1 MDLLACLLNIQ
12 NKTLVGCYGCMQTI
26 SYGSSKTIGI
36 LWSWSYWSTFILT
49 WYVSGMVSS
58 LFWLFLLMVHNTHKP
73 CVWSWM
79 HWILSVGL
87 LHLMFVFELFHNGF
101 HHFSRIQTVGI
112 LFIFGCGANRR
123 LWYHQKPDCIMIY
136 EHHRFLVPLLQGYE
150 DAGDFTVANRL
161 KTSAQGNL
169 MLYGAVGAVS
179 MIGVF
184 IMVFMGTL
192 HW

>member
-1 MDLLACLLNIQ
+1 MWVFYALAGPIALGMVVA
-12 NKTLVGCYGCMQTI
+12 TLQYFAASTVPLHVRWIVGYAWFCTI
-26 SYGSSKTIGI
+26 SIIILVPADIWTTVSYGSSKTIGI

-49 WYVSGMVSS
+49 W
-58 LFWLFLLMVHNTHKP
+58 
-73 CVWSWM
+73 
-79 HWILSVGL
+79 
-87 LHLMFVFELFHNGF
+87 
-101 HHFSRIQTVGI
+101 
-112 LFIFGCGANRR
+112 
-123 LWYHQKPDCIMIY
+123 
-136 EHHRFLVPLLQGYE
+136 FLVPLLQGYE